1 MSNTRK
7 GMILA
12 IAASLALS
20 TVSFGA
26 PAPTAAAQLAKQVPT
41 LQLEKPAVKI
51 PERLVNPENPSEK
64 VRIIVELEKAPAIE
78 TATQKGVLYKEMPV
92 SQRNS
97 LESAIE
103 KDQVNVKAD
112 IVKLAKGITF
122 KENFTTVFNGFSAEV
137 DARDVPAI
145 AKIAGVK
152 SISESTEYARPVA
165 EPNMTHSKELVQA
178 QLAWEKYNFKGEGMV
193 VGVIDTG
200 IDPSHRD
207 FVLTDNASGDITSEE
222 VASLIGS
229 GSIEP
234 GKYYTAK
241 VPYGYNYMDGNQEI
255 LDIGPGASMHGM
267 HVSGTVGANGNEE
280 NGGIKG
286 VAPEA
291 QLLALKVFGNDPL
304 FPSTFGDIYVKAMDD
319 AIKLG
324 ADVINMSLGSTAGYV
339 DNSNPEQMA
348 VTRAQENGL
357 LVAISAGNSD
367 MFGSGAFYPM
377 ADNQDY
383 GLTGSPSVSEDSFG
397 VASFEN
403 SYVTASSFTYEV
415 DGTPTGRAM
424 FLLANDAEP
433 NDLPLE
439 EYPIEFA
446 GFGSAADFAGKDL
459 TGKIALV
466 SRGNG
471 INFVDKGLNA
481 QAAGAEAVIV
491 YNNAAGT
498 ISMASSSDIKIP
510 FMSALQVDG
519 LALKAALD
527 AGKEVTVGFDGQYIE
542 TASPTAGK
550 MSGFTSWGP
559 TPNLDF
565 KPEITAPGGNIF
577 STLNNDEY
585 GLMSGTS
592 MAAPHVAGG
601 TALVMERVNEEFN
614 LTGAARVQFAKNL
627 MMNTAKPVVLA
638 EYDGITEYVSP
649 RRQGAGIMQLANALE
664 TDVLVTNKE
673 TGEAKVALKEIKDG
687 KFNFTLKA
695 KNYSAEA
702 KNYNVDVQLQ
712 TDYALTT
719 SGYDVVVPN
728 IAGSNVVTDLVDV
741 VAPTSVAIPANGEVE
756 IQVSVDA
763 SQLAKMEGF
772 ETFVNGFFIDGF
784 VTLEDPTEE
793 TSGNV
798 PLTVPF
804 FGFNGSWDDASI
816 FDEFLWDDLT
826 YWGYQALADEQGN
839 FISGPS
845 LGEDFDPTKFA
856 FSPNA
861 DGNIDEVIPVYSLI
875 RNAKNFEVNVL
886 DANGNKVRTIRTATN
901 LTKHYTDS
909 ATSPAYTYNP
919 ANGWDGKINGKLA
932 ADGQYQIQLRA
943 VIDFEGA
950 EWQSIEYPVIVDTV
964 APTADLAFN
973 AETKTVTIANAAD
986 NEGGVGIDRVEVL
999 INGEEVKESAT
1010 LESYV
1015 IEKALV
1021 GGDQVTVKVWDI
1033 AGNVTVQDF
1042 DLPKAPNPVED
1053 KEPVIFIDKPDFF
1066 GYHDSS
1072 EVLVEG
1078 TVEDDSDIVSLKV
1091 NGEVA
1096 VLDEDG
1102 AFAHTLTL
1110 EDGVKNVNVE
1120 AIDEHGN
1127 TMAISRKVFV
1137 DTTLPTVLADAS
1149 TVPTKVKESD
1159 PNPTIKVNV
1168 GDNYDEVRLYL
1179 NGSEVFAKE
1188 ISEPYAM
1195 LGYSETVDVE
1205 LPLEAGQNEFEL
1217 KVVDLVGHE
1226 VTQTI
1231 SVLKQG
1237 IVVESSDKFD
1247 STKVVV
1253 AGTVLNDTEIA
1264 SVTVNGE
1271 AVDTLEGS
1279 DFSHSLTLA
1288 EGVHE
1293 VTIEATDIDGGKIT
1307 STRQVLVDETGPTV
1321 EVDETTVPAEV
1332 KTGEANPT
1340 IKVKL
1345 EDNFDEVHLFL
1356 NGKEVFTNQMTKPYV
1371 MSDYSQVVGVELPL
1385 EIGNNEFDLK
1395 VVDSVGRES
1404 TQKVSVVKVDVSS
1417 PEVTINTPKKPVAT
1431 SKVQISGSIKD
1442 DSNVVSVK
1450 VNDVVA
1456 DLFDGTSFS
1465 HDLTFNEDGVK
1476 EVEVVAVDEFGNEKV
1491 ISHNVVVDTTK
1502 PTVEAS
1508 SVPATV
1514 ATSAANPTIK
1524 VRVGD
1529 NFDAYSLLVNGVEV
1543 SKKAASAS
1551 YPMLGYSQ
1559 TVDVILPL
1567 VNGKN
1572 EFELKVV
1579 DLVGHTAT
1587 QKITINKVDVVSPP
1601 TTPPTVPPVVDTPV
1615 TFDDVSTHWAKKEIE
1630 TLATKKIILGKT
1642 AELFA
1647 PEAKLTRAEFAVLV
1661 ARALDLELKA
1671 YEGKFSDV
1679 PASKDWA
1686 YAGLEAAARAGII
1699 NGLEN
1704 GKFNPDAQ
1712 ITREE
1717 IATIIVRAVKYE
1729 DASLLKG
1736 LDTSK
1741 VFADNNKISAFAQ
1754 QGVKEAVALGI
1765 VNGRA
1770 GNVFAPQDNA
1780 TRAESAVMLY
1790 RALDKLGDL

>member
-1 MSNTRK
+1 MSNKTRK
-7 GMILA
+7 GMMLA

-20 TVSFGA
+20 TASFGA
-26 PAPTAAAQLAKQVPT
+26 PAPTAAAQLAKQVPI

-51 PERLVNPENPSEK
+51 PDRLVNPENPSEK

-78 TATQKGVLYKEMPV
+78 TATRKGVLYKELPT

-97 LESAIE
+97 LEAAIE
-103 KDQVNVKAD
+103 KDQVNVKAN
-112 IVKLAKGITF
+112 ISKLSKNISF

-137 DARDVPAI
+137 DAKDVPAI

-165 EPNMTHSKELVQA
+165 QPEMTHSKELVQA
-178 QLAWEKYNFKGEGMV
+178 QLAWEKFNFKGEGMV

-207 FVLTDNASGDITSEE
+207 FILTDNASGDITSAE
-222 VASLIGS
+222 VGSLIDS

-255 LDIGPGASMHGM
+255 RDLGPGASMHGM
-267 HVSGTVGANGNEE
+267 HVSGTVGANGDEE
-280 NGGIKG
+280 KGGIKG

-377 ADNQDY
+377 ANNQDY

-415 DGTPTGRAM
+415 DGVPTGRAM

-481 QAAGAEAVIV
+481 QAAGAAGVIV
-491 YNNAAGT
+491 FNNVAGT
-498 ISMASSSDIKIP
+498 ISMASSSEIKIP

-519 LALKAALD
+519 LALKAALNE
-527 AGKEVTVGFDGQYIE
+527 GKEVTVGFDGQYIE

-550 MSGFTSWGP
+550 MSSFTSWGP

-627 MMNTAKPVVLA
+627 MMNTSKPVVLA
-638 EYDGITEYVSP
+638 EYPDQDGNNVTEYVSP

-664 TDVLVTNKE
+664 TDVLVTNKA

-687 KFNFTLKA
+687 KFSFTLKA
-695 KNYSAEA
+695 KNYSDEA

-728 IAGSNVVTDLVDV
+728 IAGSTVVTDLVDV
-741 VAPTSVAIPANGEVE
+741 DAPSTVAIPANGEVE

-763 SQLAKMEGF
+763 SELAGMEGF

-784 VTLEDPTEE
+784 VTLKDPTEE

-826 YWGYQALADEQGN
+826 YWGYQALADEHGD

-861 DGNIDEVIPVYSLI
+861 DGNVDKAIPVYSLV

-886 DANGNKVRTIRTATN
+886 DANGKKVRTIRTAKN
-901 LTKHYTDS
+901 LTKHYADT
-909 ATSPAYTYNP
+909 ATSPGYTYNQS
-919 ANGWDGKINGKLA
+919 NGWDGKINGKLA
-932 ADGQYQIQLRA
+932 ADGQYSIELRA

-950 EWQSIEYPVIVDTV
+950 EWQSVEFPIILDTV

-973 AETKTVTIANAAD
+973 AETKTVTIANAKD
-986 NEGGVGIDRVEVL
+986 NQGGVGIDRVEVL
-999 INGEEVKESAT
+999 VNGKEVTQSAT

-1042 DLPKAPNPVED
+1042 DLPKAPKPYETKNPVIYFETPQD
-1053 KEPVIFIDKPDFF
+1053 YFWQYDT
-1066 GYHDSS
+1066 S
-1072 EVLVEG
+1072 EVVVSG
-1078 TVEDDSDIVSLKV
+1078 TVEDDSNIVSLKV
-1091 NGEVA
+1091 NGEV
-1096 VLDEDG
+1096 VKLG
-1102 AFAHTLTL
+1102 AEGYFTHTLTL

-1127 TMAISRKVFV
+1127 KMAISRKIFV
-1137 DTTLPTVLADAS
+1137 DTTLPTVVASSVPS
-1149 TVPTKVKESD
+1149 TVGKNAVD
-1159 PNPTIKVNV
+1159 PTIKVTI
-1168 GDNYDEVRLYL
+1168 GDNFDEVRLYL

-1188 ISEPYAM
+1188 LSEPYAM
-1195 LGYSETVDVE
+1195 LG
-1205 LPLEAGQNEFEL
+1205 F
-1217 KVVDLVGHE
+1217 
-1226 VTQTI
+1226 
-1231 SVLKQG
+1231 
-1237 IVVESSDKFD
+1237 
-1247 STKVVV
+1247 
-1253 AGTVLNDTEIA
+1253 
-1264 SVTVNGE
+1264 
-1271 AVDTLEGS
+1271 
-1279 DFSHSLTLA
+1279 
-1288 EGVHE
+1288 
-1293 VTIEATDIDGGKIT
+1293 
-1307 STRQVLVDETGPTV
+1307 
-1321 EVDETTVPAEV
+1321 
-1332 KTGEANPT
+1332 
-1340 IKVKL
+1340 
-1345 EDNFDEVHLFL
+1345 
-1356 NGKEVFTNQMTKPYV
+1356 
-1371 MSDYSQVVGVELPL
+1371 
-1385 EIGNNEFDLK
+1385 
-1395 VVDSVGRES
+1395 
-1404 TQKVSVVKVDVSS
+1404 
-1417 PEVTINTPKKPVAT
+1417 
-1431 SKVQISGSIKD
+1431 
-1442 DSNVVSVK
+1442 
-1450 VNDVVA
+1450 
-1456 DLFDGTSFS
+1456 
-1465 HDLTFNEDGVK
+1465 
-1476 EVEVVAVDEFGNEKV
+1476 
-1491 ISHNVVVDTTK
+1491 
-1502 PTVEAS
+1502 
-1508 SVPATV
+1508 
-1514 ATSAANPTIK
+1514 
-1524 VRVGD
+1524 
-1529 NFDAYSLLVNGVEV
+1529 
-1543 SKKAASAS
+1543 
-1551 YPMLGYSQ
+1551 SQ
-1559 TVDVILPL
+1559 TVDVVLPL
-1567 VNGKN
+1567 KDGKN

-1579 DLVGHTAT
+1579 DLVGHQAT
-1587 QKITINKVDVVSPP
+1587 QTVSVNKADVVTPP
-1601 TTPPTVPPVVDTPV
+1601 TTDPNPPVVNPPVVNPPV
-1615 TFDDVSTHWAKKEIE
+1615 TFSDVSTHWAKKEIE
-1630 TLATKKIILGKT
+1630 ALATKKIILGKT

-1647 PEAKLTRAEFAVLV
+1647 PDAKLTRAEFSVLV

-1699 NGLEN
+1699 NGLDN

-1717 IATIIVRAVKYE
+1717 IATIIVRAVKYA
-1729 DASLLKG
+1729 DASLLKN

-1741 VFADNNKISAFAQ
+1741 VFADNKKISAFAQ

-1790 RALDKLGDL
+1790 RALNKLGDL